1 MKRTGIAGAIAG
13 LLLLGGCLQTELTPE
28 QKQLVSE
35 LKGQLS
41 TLAQDIETAET
52 ATESLSSGL
61 LKSLIEMRLEVL
73 KTNRALIE
81 QRILSIESG
90 SPVKQ
95 VTETVKADP
104 ALAAKLEA
112 ELINAK
118 ADLAASER
126 EAQSYG
132 GLLGLVKATS
142 AATEAQTVAML
153 KQRLL
158 AAKYGLSVPTIE
170 PPQSETPRL
179 AGTTGGVSKEEI
191 AVCADIATLSIRHT
205 CYDDLAARHG
215 LASANAATAKHEEP
229 AAPAPAT
236 GAWMISVRTDPL
248 TDKEIHSAILIA
260 KTGRSRYGNSQAL
273 TVRCSNNQ
281 TEMYINWNDYLGS
294 DAYTTYRVGQAKAVT
309 SNWSLS
315 TDKQAAFFPGSPVA
329 TLKQMME
336 SDTFAASITPYN
348 ESPVT
353 VVFDITGAAEAFS
366 GIREACNW

>member
-1 MKRTGIAGAIAG
+1 MNRTGIAGAVLTS
-13 LLLLGGCLQTELTPE
+13 LLLVGCLQTELTPE
-28 QKQLVSE
+28 QKQLIAE
-35 LKGQLS
+35 LKGQLA
-41 TLAQDIETAET
+41 TLTEDIKTAE
-52 ATESLSSGL
+52 ASDESLSGGI
-61 LKSLIEMRLEVL
+61 LKALVQTRLEVL

-81 QRILSIESG
+81 QRILSLESG

-95 VTETVKADP
+95 VTETVKADLE
-104 ALAAKLEA
+104 LAAKLEV

-118 ADLAASER
+118 ADLAVSER
-126 EAQSYG
+126 EAQTYG

-153 KQRLL
+153 QQRLL

-170 PPQSETPRL
+170 APQDESARPVATS
-179 AGTTGGVSKEEI
+179 GGISKEEI
-191 AVCADIATLSIRHT
+191 AVCAEVSTLSIRYT

-215 LASANAATAKHEEP
+215 LAPAKSAPAEDEQPEP
-229 AAPAPAT
+229 TAPAT
-236 GAWMISVRTDPL
+236 GAWIVSVRTDPL
-248 TDKEIHSAILIA
+248 TDKEIHAATLIA
-260 KTGRSRYGNSQAL
+260 KSGATRYGKSQAL

-294 DAYTTYRVGQAKAVT
+294 DAYTTYRVGQTKAVT

-336 SDTFAASITPYN
+336 SDTFAASVTPYN

-353 VVFDITGAAEAFS
+353 VVFDVTGAAEAFS